1 MRYTI
6 RDLETE
12 SKFAA
17 QLTVEAIGK
26 AVPTET
32 IRGILVDLGLM
43 AQRERKLNAVVT
55 VLVVIMMSIHAN
67 MSIGAVMDKVVRG
80 LRFVWPDPEWGVPG
94 DSAISYRRYQ
104 LGVRP
109 LAALFRQVCRPIA
122 TTQTLGAFL
131 FGLRTVAID
140 CTTEN
145 VADTAENARV
155 FGRPSNQYGTCA
167 LPQVLCAYLIECG
180 THATL
185 DAGFWPCH
193 ANPHKAAARM
203 LRSVVEGMLCMWDC
217 GLHSYDLVSG
227 VRKRKAHVLSRL
239 SLQVRPQVRKRLRD
253 GSYLAYISSYKTRR
267 KDAPKLQVRIIE
279 YRINDPGR
287 PGHNQLHRLLTTL
300 LDPIEY
306 PILDLICAY
315 HERWEIELAID
326 EMDTHQ
332 RLPNRPLRS
341 LRPLGVIQELYGLL
355 IGHYALRHL
364 MHDAALQAGVDPD
377 RLSFVHGLR
386 KLLDAIPE
394 FQMVAP
400 EHLPQ
405 LYRRLLRDIAQV
417 ILPPRRNRINP
428 RVVRRR
434 QVKFN
439 TKRPQHYHW
448 PQPTRT
454 FREAIALI

>member
-1 MRYTI
+1 
-6 RDLETE
+6 
-12 SKFAA
+12 
-17 QLTVEAIGK
+17 
-26 AVPTET
+26 
-32 IRGILVDLGLM
+32 
-43 AQRERKLNAVVT
+43 
-55 VLVVIMMSIHAN
+55 
-67 MSIGAVMDKVVRG
+67 
-80 LRFVWPDPEWGVPG
+80 
-94 DSAISYRRYQ
+94 
-104 LGVRP
+104 
-109 LAALFRQVCRPIA
+109 
-122 TTQTLGAFL
+122 
-131 FGLRTVAID
+131 
-140 CTTEN
+140 
-145 VADTAENARV
+145 
-155 FGRPSNQYGTCA
+155 
-167 LPQVLCAYLIECG
+167 LIECG

-203 LRSVVEGMLCMWDC
+203 LRLVVEGMLCMWDC
-217 GLHSYDLVSG
+217 GLHSYGLVSG

-239 SLQVRPQVRKRLRD
+239 SLQVRPQMRKRLRD
-253 GSYLAYISSYKTRR
+253 GSYLAYISSYKTRH
-267 KDAPKLQVRIIE
+267 KHAPRLQVRIIE

-300 LDPIEY
+300 LDPNEY

-341 LRPLGVIQELYGLL
+341 LRPVGVIQELYGLL
-355 IGHYALRHL
+355 IGHFALRYL
-364 MHDAALQAGVDPD
+364 MHEAALQAGVDPD

-386 KLLDAIPE
+386 ELLGAMPE
-394 FQMVAP
+394 FQMVVP
-400 EHLPQ
+400 EQWPQ
-405 LYRRLLRDIAQV
+405 LYQRLLHDIAQV

-439 TKRPQHYHW
+439 CKRPQHYHW
-448 PQPTRT
+448 PQPTRA

>member
-1 MRYTI
+1 MRYRI
-6 RDLETE
+6 RDLEAE

-17 QLTVEAIGK
+17 HLAVEAIGK
-26 AVPTET
+26 AVSTEM
-32 IRGILVDLGLM
+32 IKGVLVDLGLM
-43 AQRERKLNAVVT
+43 AQRERKLNGVVT
-55 VLVVIMMSIHAN
+55 VLLVIMMSIHAN
-67 MSIGAVMDKVVRG
+67 MSIGAVMEKVARG
-80 LRFVWPDPEWGVPG
+80 LRLIWPDPEWDVPG

-104 LGVRP
+104 LGARP
-109 LAALFRQVCRPIA
+109 LAALFRQVCHPIA
-122 TTQTLGAFL
+122 TPQTIGAFL
-131 FGLRTVAID
+131 FGLRAVAID

-145 VADTAENARV
+145 VADTKENARA
-155 FGRPSNQYGTCA
+155 FGRPSNQYGASA
-167 LPQVLCAYLIECG
+167 LPQVLCTYLIECG

-193 ANPHKAAARM
+193 ANPHKAAKRM

-227 VRKRKAHVLSRL
+227 VRRRKAHVLSRL
-239 SLQVRPQVRKRLRD
+239 SLQVRPRVRKRLRD
-253 GSYLAYISSYKTRR
+253 GSYLADISSYRTRR
-267 KDAPKLQVRIIE
+267 KHASKIQVRIIE

-300 LDPIEY
+300 LDPVEY

-341 LRPLGVIQELYGLL
+341 LKPVGVIQELYGLL

-364 MHDAALQAGVDPD
+364 MHDAALQAGIDPD
-377 RLSFVHGLR
+377 RVSFVRGLN
-386 KLLDAIPE
+386 KLLDAVSE
-394 FQMVAP
+394 FQMVVP
-400 EHLPQ
+400 DQLPQ
-405 LYRRLLRDIAQV
+405 LYERLLRDITQV

-434 QVKFN
+434 QVKFHC
-439 TKRPQHYHW
+439 KQPWHYHW
-448 PQPTRT
+448 PQPTQA